1 MSVSNPQK
9 QSLTTLKEESL
20 TSQKEESLTTLKKE
34 CIRKKFVHSSFNGEY
49 EVQLVSSE
57 TGMSVLLS
65 WMDQTSESIPI
76 SFRIWNLDSVSDA
89 WLLYMHLVDQKP
101 SVLRLL
107 IM

>member
-1 MSVSNPQK
+1 MSVSTPQK
-9 QSLTTLKEESL
+9 QSL
-20 TSQKEESLTTLKKE
+20 TSQKEECK
-34 CIRKKFVHSSFNGEY
+34 RKKLVHSSYNGGY

-65 WMDQTSESIPI
+65 RTNQTTESTPI

-101 SVLRLL
+101 SLLRLL